1 MNRRALAPV
10 EPDASAFR
18 LISPGANI
26 NLSSNNREMLMANR
40 IYLDNNATTRPWP
53 EVIETV
59 AHHLQNSYA
68 NPGSRHAEGRQA
80 RKVLESSRETIAMI
94 LGAQPEEIIFT
105 SGGTEASNLAL
116 FGAALSMIP
125 GTIALT
131 AGEHP
136 ATMEACKSLK
146 PRGWELS
153 LLPVDRDGRLQPL
166 ECGDSSPLWGEGK
179 ESGDESPHSKS
190 KRIKLATVILA
201 HNETG
206 VIQDVRPLASLC
218 RERGAFCH
226 IDAVQAVGKIEVNFA
241 ELGATSL
248 AFGAHKFHGPRGI
261 GGLLLKKGVT
271 LAPFEFGGHQES
283 GRRPGTEM
291 VALAAGMAKALE
303 LWHRDR
309 HERTA
314 RLRILRDRLEAG
326 LLDRCPWAVINGS
339 RVHRLPNTLNI
350 AFPGLDGEAILV
362 NLDLE
367 GIACSLG
374 STCASGSAEP
384 APALVAMGAP
394 PEVYKASVRFTVGLE
409 NTLAEMDEAV
419 ERIACVIARLRG
431 TLS

>member
-1 MNRRALAPV
+1 MV
-10 EPDASAFR
+10 S
-18 LISPGANI
+18 
-26 NLSSNNREMLMANR
+26 R

-59 AHHLQNSYA
+59 AYHLQHSFA

-80 RKVLESSRETIAMI
+80 RKVLESSRESIATI
-94 LGAQPEEIIFT
+94 LGAQPDEVIFT

-116 FGAALSMIP
+116 FGAANSLTP

-136 ATMEACKSLK
+136 ATVETCKSLRS
-146 PRGWELS
+146 RGWELAI
-153 LLPVDRDGRLQPL
+153 LPVDRGGRLLPL
-166 ECGDSSPLWGEGK
+166 ECGESAPLWSESK
-179 ESGDESPHSKS
+179 ESKASGTNTAHAK
-190 KRIKLATVILA
+190 IKIATVILA

-206 VIQDVRPLASLC
+206 VIQDVGPLAKTCHAANVFL
-218 RERGAFCH
+218 H
-226 IDAVQAVGKIEVNFA
+226 IDAVQAVGKMEVHFA

-261 GGLLLKKGVT
+261 GGLLLKQGVQ

-303 LWHRDR
+303 IWHRERD
-309 HERTA
+309 ERTA
-314 RLRILRDRLEAG
+314 RLKGLRDRLEAG

-339 RVHRLPNTLNI
+339 REHRLPNTLNI

-362 NLDLE
+362 NLDLA
-367 GIACSLG
+367 GVACSLG

-384 APALVAMGAP
+384 APALVAMGVP

-409 NTLAEMDEAV
+409 NTLAEMDDAV
-419 ERIACVIARLRG
+419 ERIARVIARLRK
-431 TLS
+431 

>member
-1 MNRRALAPV
+1 MPA
-10 EPDASAFR
+10 
-18 LISPGANI
+18 
-26 NLSSNNREMLMANR
+26 R

-59 AHHLQNSYA
+59 AYHLQHSFA

-80 RKVLESSRETIAMI
+80 RQVLESSRETIAAI
-94 LGAQPEEIIFT
+94 LGAQPEEVIFT

-116 FGAALSMIP
+116 FGAAWSMTP

-136 ATMEACKSLK
+136 ATMETCRSL
-146 PRGWELS
+146 RRLGWQLEV
-153 LLPVDRDGRLQPL
+153 LPVDRDGRLQL
-166 ECGDSSPLWGEGK
+166 AGIETLDWNNV
-179 ESGDESPHSKS
+179 
-190 KRIKLATVILA
+190 KLATVILA

-206 VIQDVRPLASLC
+206 VIQDVQPLAMKC
-218 RERGAFCH
+218 RENNVFFH
-226 IDAVQAVGKIEVNFA
+226 IDAVQAVGKIEVNFS

-303 LWHRDR
+303 LWHRER
-309 HERTA
+309 NERTA
-314 RLRILRDRLEAG
+314 RLKALRDRLESG

-339 RVHRLPNTLNI
+339 REHRLPNTLNI

-384 APALVAMGAP
+384 APALVAMDAP
-394 PEVYKASVRFTVGLE
+394 AEVYKASVRFTVGLG
-409 NTLAEMDEAV
+409 NTLDEMDDAV
-419 ERIACVIARLRG
+419 ERISRVIARLRK
-431 TLS
+431 

>member
-1 MNRRALAPV
+1 
-10 EPDASAFR
+10 
-18 LISPGANI
+18 
-26 NLSSNNREMLMANR
+26 MLTR

-59 AHHLQNSYA
+59 AHHLQHSYA

-80 RKVLESSRETIAMI
+80 RKVLESSRETIASI
-94 LGAQPEEIIFT
+94 LGAQPDEVIFT
-105 SGGTEASNLAL
+105 SGGTEASNLVL
-116 FGAALSMIP
+116 FGAALSMTP

-136 ATMEACKSLK
+136 ATMEACKSLR

-153 LLPVDRDGRLQPL
+153 LLPVDREGRLLPL
-166 ECGDSSPLWGEGK
+166 ECGVSAPLWI
-179 ESGDESPHSKS
+179 D
-190 KRIKLATVILA
+190 RLRLATVILA

-206 VIQDVRPLASLC
+206 VIQDVRPLASHC
-218 RERGAFCH
+218 RERGVFCH

-261 GGLLLKKGVT
+261 GGLLLKKGMT

-326 LLDRCPWAVINGS
+326 LLDHCPWAVINGS
-339 RVHRLPNTLNI
+339 REHRLPNALNI

-419 ERIACVIARLRG
+419 ERIARVVARLRK
-431 TLS
+431 

>member
-1 MNRRALAPV
+1 M
-10 EPDASAFR
+10 PD
-18 LISPGANI
+18 
-26 NLSSNNREMLMANR
+26 R
-40 IYLDNNATTRPWP
+40 IYLDHNATTRPWP

-59 AHHLQNSYA
+59 AYHLRHSYA

-80 RKVLESSRETIAMI
+80 RKVLESSRETIASI
-94 LGAQPEEIIFT
+94 LGAQPDEVIFT

-116 FGAALSMIP
+116 FGVANSMTP

-146 PRGWELS
+146 PRGWKLMFLS
-153 LLPVDRDGRLQPL
+153 VDRDGRLLPI
-166 ECGDSSPLWGEGK
+166 ECEGV
-179 ESGDESPHSKS
+179 SPHWPDD
-190 KRIKLATVILA
+190 IKLVTAILA

-206 VIQDVRPLASLC
+206 VVQDVRPLAALY
-218 RERGAFCH
+218 REHGVFCH

-241 ELGATSL
+241 ELGVTSL

-261 GGLLLKKGVT
+261 GGLLLRKGVT
-271 LAPFEFGGHQES
+271 LAPFEFGGHQEF

-303 LWHRDR
+303 IWHRER

-314 RLRILRDRLEAG
+314 RLRILRDRLETG
-326 LLDRCPWAVINGS
+326 LLDRCPWAVVNGS
-339 RVHRLPNTLNI
+339 REHRLPNTLNI

-409 NTLAEMDEAV
+409 NTLDEMDDAA
-419 ERIACVIARLRG
+419 ERIGRVITRLHG
-431 TLS
+431 K

>member
-1 MNRRALAPV
+1 MP
-10 EPDASAFR
+10 S
-18 LISPGANI
+18 
-26 NLSSNNREMLMANR
+26 R
-40 IYLDNNATTRPWP
+40 IYLDHNATTRPWP

-59 AHHLQNSYA
+59 AYHLRHSYA

-80 RKVLESSRETIAMI
+80 RKVLESSRETIASI
-94 LGAQPEEIIFT
+94 LGAQPEEVIFT

-136 ATMEACKSLK
+136 ATIETCRSLK
-146 PRGWELS
+146 PRGWELVT
-153 LLPVDRDGRLQPL
+153 LPVDREGRLLVEGVGGLFPSGPPFRDHADCATGRS
-166 ECGDSSPLWGEGK
+166 EKDSRSR
-179 ESGDESPHSKS
+179 SV
-190 KRIKLATVILA
+190 RIATIILA

-206 VIQDVRPLASLC
+206 VIQDVRPLTAFC

-226 IDAVQAVGKIEVNFA
+226 IDAVQAVGKIEVKFA

-261 GGLLLKKGVT
+261 GGLLLKKGTT

-291 VALAAGMAKALE
+291 VALAAGMAMALE
-303 LWHRDR
+303 LWHRQR
-309 HERTA
+309 VERTA
-314 RLRILRDRLEAG
+314 RLKACRDRLEAG
-326 LLDRCPWAVINGS
+326 LLDRFAWAVVNGS
-339 RVHRLPNTLNI
+339 REHRLPNTLNI

-409 NTLAEMDEAV
+409 NTLSEMDDAT
-419 ERIACVIARLRG
+419 ERIGRVIARLRG
-431 TLS
+431 